1 MNNIPGGKGDS
12 LTLCVAIIFIGGG
25 TGILLY
31 FFFGKLYSV
40 FMEGGGL
47 LLEFYDLFFVGV
59 DEDSMVFF
67 CGKLMILCGEKISI
81 ILFMGKPMILFG
93 ENCVILSRGIS

>member
-1 MNNIPGGKGDS
+1 
-12 LTLCVAIIFIGGG
+12 
-25 TGILLY
+25 
-31 FFFGKLYSV
+31 
-40 FMEGGGL
+40 MEGGGL

-93 ENCVILSRGIS
+93 ENCVILSRGISGYFLGDFMMFFGRESYNPF